1 MKTFTIHTEHV
12 DEHGLNIYRK
22 FNVTVT
28 EDSETNSLFITIL
41 DPTKV
46 GSFLFKTNYPKT
58 KEETLKD
65 FLADWAKQAFYE
77 DLTKVT
83 VHSDDEV
90 FKEEEEDDTV
100 TEEEIEEL
108 KLKEML
114 EAIYIAIGKYLGY

>member
-65 FLADWAKQAFYE
+65 FLAEWAKKAFYE

-90 FKEEEEDDTV
+90 LEEEEEV
-100 TEEEIEEL
+100 AEEEIEEL
-108 KLKEML
+108 KLKKML